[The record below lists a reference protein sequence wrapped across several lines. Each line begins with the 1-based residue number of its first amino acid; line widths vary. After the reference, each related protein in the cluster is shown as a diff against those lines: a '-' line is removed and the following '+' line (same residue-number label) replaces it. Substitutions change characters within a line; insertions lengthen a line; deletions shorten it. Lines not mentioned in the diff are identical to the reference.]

1 MPLYLVATPIGNRGD
16 ITLRA
21 IEILKESALI
31 ACEDTRVSK
40 PFLASLGVSS
50 PLLSYHDHNADQM
63 RPKLIEK
70 LKKGDTI
77 SLISDAGMPLISDPG
92 YRLVLDCQAL
102 EIEYTV
108 IPGASAVPC
117 ALALSGLPP
126 YPFYFGGF
134 LPNKAKTRKDALTRL
149 KDLEATL
156 VFFETPHRIEKAIK
170 DAFDIFG
177 NRDSALVREITK
189 KFEQVRHMDLS
200 HLLTSVQ
207 ETPPKGEM
215 VLLIQGKTT
224 NDEQSITL
232 DIEIKMKILLES
244 LSVKEAVSALKD
256 ETGRSKKEL
265 YALALKLQERL

>member
-1 MPLYLVATPIGNRGD
+1 MRAVE
-16 ITLRA
+16 TL
-21 IEILKESALI
+21 KGSDLI

-40 PFLASLGVSS
+40 PFLTSLGVSS
-50 PLLSYHDHNADQM
+50 PLLPYHDHNADQM

-70 LKKGDTI
+70 LKNGERI

-92 YRLVLDCQAL
+92 YKLVLDCQEF
-102 EIEYTV
+102 EIDYTV

-134 LPNKAKTRKDALTRL
+134 LPSKSKARKDTLTLL

-156 VFFETPHRIEKAIK
+156 VFFETPHRIEEAVK
-170 DAFDIFG
+170 DALDVFG

-189 KFEQVRHMDLS
+189 KFEEVRHMSLS
-200 HLLTSVQ
+200 SLLTSLQ

-215 VLLIQGKTT
+215 VFLIQGKT
-224 NDEQSITL
+224 EEAAQELTL
-232 DIEIKMKILLES
+232 DIENKMKILLES
-244 LSVKEAVSALKD
+244 LSVKEAVSVLK
-256 ETGRSKKEL
+256 EQTGRSKKEL
-265 YALALKLQERL
+265 YALALRLQDRL